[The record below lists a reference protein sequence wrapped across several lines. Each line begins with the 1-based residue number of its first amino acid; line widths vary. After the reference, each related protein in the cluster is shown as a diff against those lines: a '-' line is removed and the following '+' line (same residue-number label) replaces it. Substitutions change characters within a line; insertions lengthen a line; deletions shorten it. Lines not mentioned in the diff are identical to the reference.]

1 LGADDY
7 LVKPFDLEELF
18 ARGKA
23 LLRRGIQSNIF
34 RFHDIIVDLQKK
46 EVKKVSKTTSKPGGE
61 TSISIHLTLKE
72 LQILELLIKNK
83 GRALSRTDIITE
95 LWGDDAIWEADNKLD
110 VYISTLRK
118 KLNKDIITTVKGF
131 GYTIGG
137 TDDE

>member
-1 LGADDY
+1 MGADDY

-23 LLRRGIQSNIF
+23 LLRRGIKGNFF
-34 RFHDIIVDLQKK
+34 RFHNIVIDLQKK
-46 EVKKVSKTTSKPGGE
+46 EVKKVSETDSRQGEKTN
-61 TSISIHLTLKE
+61 IIHLTLKE
-72 LQILELLIKNK
+72 FQILEFLIKNK

-110 VYISTLRK
+110 VYMSTLRR
-118 KLNKDIITTVKGF
+118 KLDKDIITTVKGF

-137 TDDE
+137 TDTE

>member
-23 LLRRGIQSNIF
+23 LLRRGIKGNFF
-34 RFHDIIVDLQKK
+34 RFHNIVIDLQKK
-46 EVKKVSKTTSKPGGE
+46 EVKKVSETDSRQGEKTN
-61 TSISIHLTLKE
+61 IIHLTLKE
-72 LQILELLIKNK
+72 FQILEFLIKNK

-110 VYISTLRK
+110 VYMSTLRR
-118 KLNKDIITTVKGF
+118 KLDKDIITTVKGF

-137 TDDE
+137 TDTE